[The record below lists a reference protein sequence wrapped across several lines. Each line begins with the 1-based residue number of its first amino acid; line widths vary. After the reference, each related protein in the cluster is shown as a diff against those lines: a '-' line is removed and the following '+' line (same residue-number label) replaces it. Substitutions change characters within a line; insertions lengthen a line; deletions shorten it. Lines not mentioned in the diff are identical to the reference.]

1 MPTKFLYW
9 WDSYKREFDAVV
21 TRVEGNRVWLDQTLF
36 HPRSGGVAND
46 TGKLVWQGEEYVVSE
61 VVKEGEDAVHVLD
74 REPRFRV
81 GDSVH
86 GMIDWERRYRL
97 MRLHTATHIIAALAY
112 KRYNAMVTGGDITP
126 EYARD
131 DYNLNL
137 SGDALRKAFQD
148 LINEANEVVKRGLP
162 VKIYFLKREEAL
174 KIPGIVKL
182 AEREPPPGD
191 EWRIVE
197 IEGIDVQADGGPHV
211 ANTREIGEVVFM
223 KSESRGKDKKRVY
236 YTVKP

>member
-46 TGKLVWQGEEYVVSE
+46 TGKLIWQVRSMWLGRLLRR
-61 VVKEGEDAVHVLD
+61 GGCGALLD

-162 VKIYFLKREEAL
+162 VKIYFLRREEAL